1 MSTGKHFTINKPSLL
16 LVKMSYGSG
25 RPVALG
31 LKSSQSTTSSSELLI
46 AIDPNEVNDTSGLS
60 VSGLVAAGTYYVW
73 CKTLSSG
80 NTHITV
86 NSVPLAHW

>member
-1 MSTGKHFTINKPSLL
+1 
-16 LVKMSYGSG
+16 MSYGSG

-86 NSVPLAHW
+86 HSVPLAHW